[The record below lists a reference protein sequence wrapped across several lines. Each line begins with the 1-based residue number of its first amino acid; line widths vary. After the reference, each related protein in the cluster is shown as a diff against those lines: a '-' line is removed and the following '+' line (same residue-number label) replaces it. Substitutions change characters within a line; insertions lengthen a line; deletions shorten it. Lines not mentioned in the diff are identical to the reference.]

1 MAGRTVWLEHSKG
14 EGTKKRLQGQPG
26 GQCQIPGGLGEG
38 GHMKGFGFIS
48 KDDGRFSQTYF
59 AGLSQ
64 SMNSRAQAQV
74 LSNHLPFSHSM
85 PTTQLDVHKHYLPE

>member
-26 GQCQIPGGLGEG
+26 GQCQIQGGLGEG

-59 AGLSQ
+59 LSEHEFQ
-64 SMNSRAQAQV
+64 GSGPS
-74 LSNHLPFSHSM
+74 P
-85 PTTQLDVHKHYLPE
+85 